1 MAWDS
6 HYRHTFIDHIRSVLG
21 DDDGL
26 LFKDDELKSY
36 IDKWMST
43 DIATAYPLA
52 YNNRYR
58 ICSCCAPGQSV
69 YQLIVTVGVDDASYI
84 LDEFSASVLFD
95 PSADG
100 APAAP
105 ADGHSITVTYY
116 CVNKP
121 ELMSELFMELSSNH
135 AKLTVYYNMTG
146 MAMSLTKISDAFY
159 TQAVRWKAEASC

>member
-6 HYRHTFIDHIRSVLG
+6 HYRHTFIDHVRSLLG

-26 LFKDDELKSY
+26 LFKEDELKSY

-43 DIATAYPLA
+43 DITTATPLA
-52 YNNRYR
+52 YNSRYR
-58 ICSCCAPGQSV
+58 IHNCCNPGESV
-69 YQLIVTVGVDDASYI
+69 YQLKVTVGVDDATYI

-95 PSADG
+95 STADG

-105 ADGHSITVTYY
+105 VDGSSITVTYY

-121 ELMSELFMELSSNH
+121 ELMSELFFELSSNH
-135 AKLTVYYNMTG
+135 AKLSVYYNMTG
-146 MAMSLTKISDAFY
+146 MAMSLTKLSDAFY
-159 TQAVRWKAEASC
+159 AQAVRWKAEAAC